1 MKATLEIFWPDKVS
15 RTDNL
20 DDRYALSCAR
30 LSALCEGHAIV
41 TLSDGF
47 RVEYISDETAPVGY
61 RAYGP
66 GEIVGYGYKTNDQ
79 KGVIG

>member
-41 TLSDGF
+41 VLSDGF
-47 RVEYISDETAPVGY
+47 RAEYISDDTVPIGY
-61 RAYGP
+61 RTIF
-66 GEIVGYGYKTNDQ
+66 E
-79 KGVIG
+79 GVIG